1 MSIKPSSNAPPGS
14 TALVE
19 KSDLV
24 SQTSHGPTLN
34 GVAALLL
41 QQALEKHYPQLHID
55 PDKAF
60 VGTPQWQVAED
71 DVQAGPITYEPL
83 TVVLLRQSLEGGIA
97 DYFPGEHFLT
107 LEPDAIEPVHLAVD
121 IERIAEMLNDGAARL
136 FIEMQK
142 YQLQFWNEQGQT
154 LPRWQELSS
163 ALQKAVNITAM
174 KGLDDDECAMARE
187 VFTYPDKTDRD
198 NSTSHLTDIH
208 ASLID
213 IDTVENEVATH
224 LVLGGALV
232 LQAKVEK
239 RELLVMYTIERGF
252 ESFSSLQQL
261 GDSLPASLEELLVGR
276 DMTWRLYQPE
286 GNIFDHMACAL
297 VNSQLDVIGAM
308 RSLQAPQWSDE
319 PPPDEIDTTD
329 ATQQLEAAVP
339 QWLRQASG
347 AELQDYSRYI
357 TGLGK
362 LYRDPERH
370 KTRNA
375 IPAINVYAQRQMSA
389 AIIADSSAVAAADLP
404 LDQLRINITNSF
416 TAGNFTLPNPL
427 DHRVVNLAEF
437 ALENAV
443 PYQAKVSFVTDTKV
457 PAWLTPAF
465 LSRIAAEVDIGQAYP
480 ALIKKQLIDDAVQA
494 QRQKIFYGEQLRW
507 LLPLL
512 ALECKVRHSG
522 GVDERGYRYV
532 CDLLSQDA
540 AKRQAMVICPLTLTP
555 QHRVISSSDTVSNM
569 FIIHSRQAPDGVC
582 VLYRP
587 MMDQALMQFPSPQN
601 LLYAM
606 HQPGELRDSVLAWL
620 PDKTL
625 SFEYAQ
631 YVFPVGI
638 PSPWLVAEQLVNP
651 TLRAENLGEVVIEQD
666 AISDDLLAALF
677 SYNAQAMAEL
687 ADRES
692 QSNAERR
699 WTLLKDSGEALLA
712 VASNFLSGS
721 VGAAVWVWQT
731 IDQLQQALDARERKD
746 SFSEW
751 TAASDILLTLGIL
764 LSHRAVQRNRTLSA
778 KPPLK
783 RSLPKKPAVHRD
795 VITTFDT
802 EAVTSA
808 LSSEHLSSLDS
819 VGVLPRRTPSALG
832 MYLDTFK
839 VPALDLQDKD
849 VTQVGVQPPYLYH
862 ANEKSYAKV
871 GERWF
876 RVLETYQG
884 DVRIVAADDITKTGP
899 MLTHNQKG
907 QWFVDLRLRLR
918 GGGGNALSK
927 IALDP
932 KELRFNRLDDALR
945 YFKSQETTRQAQ
957 LRTRQIALNE
967 LPQQD
972 FAKESNVYADELA
985 VSIKEYRQALE
996 QLREWRTLGG
1006 KENYREDLLRMTT
1019 TQALNVAQWLII
1031 KQSQYAAAITVILN
1045 EHETQ
1050 LSREVFVSNIQDAC
1064 DLSRDMA
1071 DKLTLA
1077 NTTLNDLQAT
1087 GKVGVQKLLDIRAR
1101 LPTFTVLEL
1110 KANEIGL
1117 SAELC
1122 LQNVAEPLLSQLHD
1136 RLGRVGIR
1144 AAIAARGALEM
1155 IHVSGPQSLTPAHI
1169 EGLSNLLDTFADA
1182 NQRLRELG
1190 QTYSEQLEEEPM
1202 THLQDLIGE
1211 FIQLT
1216 EARTLELLAE
1226 VQADNARQGTSRE
1239 RNLSGSSRATVKV
1252 RKSRPRDATSAEP
1265 AGARELPLT
1274 PFTPVIPSP
1283 APAAPRLKDLEI
1295 INEALDLNIDADDF
1309 IERSRKD
1316 ALRPRRL
1323 ASEMQD
1329 VFDQQALKLGQCAD
1343 NVDQALQRIKDAKGD
1358 VPPVSKLS
1366 QELRVAAVKTRN
1378 QGLSTRTAL
1387 YKLRKPTQSA
1397 FKWLSENARIDIRR
1411 DERGRIQTKGLG
1423 DYFQEYRIFD
1433 KFNKDTPM
1441 WVAHFHYER
1450 ATSPTDEPTAAHL
1463 KVADDYLTTLTAPQK
1478 QALTAFEPI
1487 DGVLRK
1493 ITDPALRQLFLT
1505 LEPKSPR

>member
-1 MSIKPSSNAPPGS
+1 MSIKSTSNALQGS

-34 GVAALLL
+34 AVAAQLLR
-41 QQALEKHYPQLHID
+41 QGLEEHYPQLHID
-55 PDKAF
+55 PDKTF
-60 VGTPQWQVAED
+60 VGTPQWQVID
-71 DVQAGPITYEPL
+71 DEVAAGPIAYESL
-83 TVVLLRQSLEGGIA
+83 TIVLLRQSLEGGSA

-121 IERIAEMLNDGAARL
+121 IERIAEILNDGTARL
-136 FIEMQK
+136 FIELQK
-142 YQLQFWNEQGQT
+142 YQLRFWNEQGEK

-163 ALQKAVNITAM
+163 ALQKVLNIRAV
-174 KGLDDDECAMARE
+174 KGLDEDECAMARE
-187 VFTYPDKTDRD
+187 VFTYPDKADRK
-198 NSTSHLTDIH
+198 NSTSHLTDVH

-232 LQAKVEK
+232 LQAEVEK
-239 RELLVMYTIERGF
+239 RDLLVMYTIERGF

-261 GDSLPASLEELLVGR
+261 GDSLPASLEELLAGR
-276 DMTWRLYQPE
+276 DMTWRLYQPD

-297 VNSQLDVIGAM
+297 VTSQLDAIGALQ
-308 RSLQAPQWSDE
+308 SVQAPPWSDE
-319 PPPDEIDTTD
+319 PPPAEPDTTD
-329 ATQQLEAAVP
+329 ATRQLEAAVP
-339 QWLRQASG
+339 PWLRQASG
-347 AELQDYSRYI
+347 TELQDYSRYI

-370 KTRNA
+370 KIRNA
-375 IPAINVYAQRQMSA
+375 IPSINAYAQRQMSA
-389 AIIADSSAVAAADLP
+389 AIIADSSAIGAADLP
-404 LDQLRINITNSF
+404 LDQLRIRITNSF

-427 DHRVVNLAEF
+427 DRRIVNLAEF
-437 ALENAV
+437 ALENEP
-443 PYQAKVSFVTDTKV
+443 PYQATFSFATDKKV

-465 LSRIAAEVDIGQAYP
+465 LNRIAAEVDIGQAYP
-480 ALIKKQLIDDAVQA
+480 ALIKKALIDDPVQA
-494 QRQKIFYGEQLRW
+494 ERQKTFYGEQLRW

-522 GVDERGYRYV
+522 GVDERGYGFI
-532 CDLLSQDA
+532 CDLLSQDS
-540 AKRQAMVICPLTLTP
+540 AKRKSMVICPLTLTP
-555 QHRVISSSDTVSNM
+555 QHRITTSSDTVSNM
-569 FIIHSRQAPDGVC
+569 FIIHSRLAPDGIC

-587 MMDQALMQFPSPQN
+587 LMDQALMQFPSPQN

-651 TLRAENLGEVVIEQD
+651 TLRAENLGEVVIEQNE
-666 AISDDLLAALF
+666 ISDDLLATLF
-677 SYNAQAMAEL
+677 SHNAQAMAEL

-699 WTLLKDSGEALLA
+699 WTLLKDSAAALLA

-731 IDQLQQALDARERKD
+731 IDQLQQALDARERED
-746 SFSEW
+746 AFSEW

-764 LSHRAVQRNRTLSA
+764 LSHRAVQHNRNLSA
-778 KPPLK
+778 KRPLK
-783 RSLPKKPAVHRD
+783 SLPLKKAASPRSI
-795 VITTFDT
+795 ITTFDAET
-802 EAVTSA
+802 VKSP
-808 LSSEHLSSLDS
+808 LPSDHLTSLDTI
-819 VGVLPRRTPSALG
+819 GVLPRRTPGALG
-832 MYLDTFK
+832 IYLDTFK
-839 VPALDLQDKD
+839 VPALDVADKD
-849 VTQVGVQPPYLYH
+849 VTTTGMQAPHVYH
-862 ANEKSYAKV
+862 FNEKSYVQV

-876 RVLETYQG
+876 RVVETYKA
-884 DVRIVAADDITKTGP
+884 DVQIIANDDANKTGP

-907 QWFVDLRLRLR
+907 QWFVDVRLRLR
-918 GGGGNALSK
+918 GGGGNAYSK
-927 IALDP
+927 IAVDP
-932 KELRFNRLDDALR
+932 KEVRFNRLEDALHS
-945 YFKSQETTRQAQ
+945 FKNQEKTTQAL
-957 LRTRQIALNE
+957 LRTRQVALKDLSNE
-967 LPQQD
+967 D
-972 FAKESNVYADELA
+972 FAKESKVYAEELA
-985 VSIKEYRQALE
+985 VSIQAHRQALE

-1031 KQSQYAAAITVILN
+1031 KQSEYAAAINVVLT

-1050 LSREVFVSNIQDAC
+1050 LSREVFVSNVQQAC

-1077 NTTLNDLQAT
+1077 TTTLNDLQAT
-1087 GKVGVQKLLDIRAR
+1087 GKIGVEKILDIRGR
-1101 LPTFTVLEL
+1101 LPTFTVHEL

-1117 SAELC
+1117 STELC
-1122 LQNVAEPLLSQLHD
+1122 LQHVAEPLLSQLHES
-1136 RLGRVGIR
+1136 LGGVGIR
-1144 AAIAARGALEM
+1144 AAIAARDALEM
-1155 IHVSGPQSLTPAHI
+1155 IDVSGPQSLTPQHI

-1182 NQRLRELG
+1182 SQRLRELG

-1202 THLQDLIGE
+1202 THLQGLIDE

-1216 EARTLELLAE
+1216 ETRTLELLAE
-1226 VQADNARQGTSRE
+1226 VQADNARLGSTRE
-1239 RNLSGSSRATVKV
+1239 RYPSGSSRATVKV
-1252 RKSRPRDATSAEP
+1252 RKSRPRTSTSDEP
-1265 AGARELPLT
+1265 ARARELPLT
-1274 PFTPVIPSP
+1274 PFIPAIP
-1283 APAAPRLKDLEI
+1283 ATAPAAPRLKDLEI
-1295 INEALDLNIDADDF
+1295 INDGLELNLDANDF

-1316 ALRPRRL
+1316 AMRPRRL

-1329 VFDQQALKLGQCAD
+1329 VFEQQALKLAQTAD
-1343 NVDQALQRIKDAKGD
+1343 SVDEAMNRIKEAKGD
-1358 VPPVSKLS
+1358 LPPVATLGN
-1366 QELRVAAVKTRN
+1366 ELRAAAGKTRQ

-1397 FKWLSENARIDIRR
+1397 FKWLSDNAQIDIRR

-1423 DYFQEYRIFD
+1423 DYFQEYRILD
-1433 KFNKDTPM
+1433 KNNKDAPM

-1450 ATSPTDEPTAAHL
+1450 ATSPADEPSAAHL
-1463 KVADDYLTTLTAPQK
+1463 KVADDYLATLTAAQK
-1478 QALTAFEPI
+1478 QTLNTFEPI

-1505 LEPKSPR
+1505 LEPKTPR